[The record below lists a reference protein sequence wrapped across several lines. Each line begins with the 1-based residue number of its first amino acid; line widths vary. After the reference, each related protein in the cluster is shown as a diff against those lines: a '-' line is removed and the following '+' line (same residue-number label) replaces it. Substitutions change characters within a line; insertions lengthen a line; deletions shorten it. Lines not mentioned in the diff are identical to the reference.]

1 VGELDA
7 HDSEALVA
15 EMHRAYLSEIGARSI
30 YGWLA
35 RLVRDSAL
43 RQLLARFQ
51 EEEARQLDRLERV
64 MATLGR
70 RPRRRGL
77 RRRVMAALL
86 ASTVPVVGSRPAL
99 RICEEAEG
107 TAARWY
113 AHFREL
119 LDRAGRAD
127 LAAECGRL
135 ATTKLRHAQALE
147 AWVRHAPRR

>member
-1 VGELDA
+1 MGELSPR
-7 HDSEALVA
+7 DSAALVA
-15 EMHRAYLSEIGARSI
+15 EMHRAFLAEIGARSM

-35 RLVRDSAL
+35 RLARDSEL

-51 EEEARQLDRLERV
+51 EEELHQLDRLGVV
-64 MATLGR
+64 MAALGE

-77 RRRVMAALL
+77 RRRLMAAAL
-86 ASTVPVVGSRPAL
+86 ALTVPVVGSRPAL

-119 LDRAGRAD
+119 LDGCGRAD
-127 LAAECGRL
+127 LAAECDRL